1 MPSTTLSLSRLGRAA
16 PTAFEVEPDAD
27 ARKALADAL
36 ELRGLRKVRLVGEVT
51 PEGKADWRL
60 EAKLG
65 ATVVQDCVVTLEP
78 VTTRI
83 DAPVLRSYRVDL
95 PEPSGEEMEMPEDD
109 TIEPLPA
116 SLDLMQLL
124 TEALA
129 LAVPDYPRAEGVELG
144 EAVFAAPGVAPMT
157 DEDAKPL
164 AGLAALRDQLAKGK
178 DDSENEG

>member
-16 PTAFEVEPDAD
+16 PTAFSVEPDAE
-27 ARKALADAL
+27 ARKALAEAL
-36 ELRGLRKVRLVGEVT
+36 DLRGLRKVRLVGEVR

-83 DAPVLRSYRVDL
+83 DAPVTRSYRVDL

-109 TIEPLPA
+109 TIEPLPT
-116 SLDLMQLL
+116 SLDLAQLL
-124 TEALA
+124 SEALA

-144 EAVFAAPGVAPMT
+144 EAVYAAPGVIPMT
-157 DEDAKPL
+157 DEEAKPL
-164 AGLAALRDQLAKGK
+164 AGLASLRDQLTKGNG
-178 DDSENEG
+178 DGENEG